1 MTRYFH
7 TFTILQGDKRVTK
20 HFDTTNP
27 NVPQVTRLLER
38 VYGRKGFEYESVTTY
53 TEQP

>member
-7 TFTILQGDKRVTK
+7 TFTIAQGDKRVTK
-20 HFDTTNP
+20 HWDTANP
-27 NVPQVTRLLER
+27 NVSQVTRLLER
-38 VYGRKGFEYESVTTY
+38 VYRDKDFQYESVTTY